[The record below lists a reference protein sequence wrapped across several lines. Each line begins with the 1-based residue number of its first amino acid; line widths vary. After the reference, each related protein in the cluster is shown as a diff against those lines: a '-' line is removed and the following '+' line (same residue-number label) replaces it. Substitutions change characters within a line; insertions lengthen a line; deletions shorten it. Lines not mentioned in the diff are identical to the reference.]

1 MKEAAIRGG
10 KAAIVGIGE
19 TEFLRRSPRS
29 LLEMTITA
37 CEEAI
42 SDAGLAPADIDGFVC
57 NRNSH
62 GADEVAFALGIDE
75 RPYSVVTD
83 TLGGTA
89 PAGEALVHAQLAIE
103 AGLAKHVLVYY
114 GYQGSKP
121 GGPYGFHAREPLKAD
136 LEMPVGYFSQP
147 SYFAMIAN
155 RYAHEYGL
163 TEEELASIAITYRKW
178 AMLTPTAQKR
188 KPLDLESYRESPMI
202 STPLRVADC
211 CLLTDGASAYIV
223 SSAERASDMPHTPVI
238 VRSVGIG
245 THSWPQSMVFTQNAD
260 LMAFPGRESARIAFE
275 DAGMTPNDL
284 DLAQIYDG
292 FSISAL
298 IQTEMLGLC
307 EPGEGA
313 KFYHAGHSMPGGKMP
328 INTSGGHMSGGYLPG
343 ITLMTE
349 AVRQLRH
356 DRGEAQVANAEV
368 CSVSGLGGN
377 SHSTAI
383 LTRR

>member
-1 MKEAAIRGG
+1 MEVSACQTAI
-10 KAAIVGIGE
+10 E
-19 TEFLRRSPRS
+19 
-29 LLEMTITA
+29 
-37 CEEAI
+37 
-42 SDAGLAPADIDGFVC
+42 DAGLSVSDIDGFVC

-62 GADEVAFALGIDE
+62 SADEVAFALGLDE
-75 RPYSVVTD
+75 RPYSAVTD

-89 PAGEALVHAQLAIE
+89 PAGEALIHAQLAVE

-114 GYQGSKP
+114 GFQGSKP

-136 LEMPVGYFSQP
+136 LEMPMGYFSQP

-163 TEEELASIAITYRKW
+163 TEEELASVSITYRTW
-178 AMLTPTAQKR
+178 ARLTTTAQKQ
-188 KPLDLESYRESPMI
+188 KPLDIDSYRESPMI

-223 SSAERASDMPHTPVI
+223 SSVERARDMKHTPV
-238 VRSVGIG
+238 VLRGVGIG
-245 THSWPQSMVFTQNAD
+245 THKWPQSMVFTQNPD
-260 LMAFPGRESARIAFE
+260 LMGFPARQSAKKAFAM
-275 DAGMTPNDL
+275 AGMSVRDL

-298 IQTEMLGLC
+298 IQTEMLGIC
-307 EPGEGA
+307 ETGEGG
-313 KFYHAGHSMPGGKMP
+313 KFYHAGHAMPGGKLP
-328 INTSGGHMSGGYLPG
+328 INTNGGHMSGGYLPG

-356 DRGEAQVANAEV
+356 EGGKAQVPDAEICAV
-368 CSVSGLGGN
+368 AGLGGN

-383 LTRR
+383 LTRG